1 MLDTQKII
9 DGYIQQSSWRI
20 KENANASYSYSG
32 MVGHVAN
39 FATSDYALSHIY
51 SEEMARAHKDTMMHI
66 HDLSGGMACYCLG
79 MDLEQLLNRGLDD
92 IDGPPKH
99 LTSALSQ
106 MMNLVFL
113 VSQEIAGAC
122 AFNSVDTLLSPY
134 VYKDKLTYH
143 QIKQAVQE
151 FIYSVNVKGRIG
163 YQCVDKDTEVLT
175 PTGFKKYNEIFT
187 GDHIYTWSNGKL
199 NIQRVKN
206 VSINHHKG
214 KMHVYKGRDYIQQVT
229 DNHRVL
235 RKKYNSH
242 EYELIESSK
251 VFGNKSGLQMPV
263 AFSGLKNDTTIGM
276 SRDMQNLLAFVLTD
290 GTIEASG
297 DRVKIYKSTT
307 RWGNEQIQQ
316 TLTNLGFA
324 FRTYEQKTDF
334 GSTIVVYDICA
345 RDSRKITAILG
356 NSKKTIPQIFMD
368 MSQEEACNFLDIWA
382 RMDGYKG
389 EKDSHIKLQCD
400 SYDIANNLQQLA
412 VIAGFGSRITSRVI
426 GKNKQETIYLIL
438 YKNKNKHVSQMYE
451 VDYDDIVW
459 CPSTDD
465 GVVVYRKD
473 GKVFISGNSPFLN
486 VQFDITVPN
495 RKKDTYAV
503 AGNES
508 LDVKY
513 EDLTWERESIVR
525 AFLETIM
532 ESKRVLT
539 FPVMNIG
546 ITKDFNWDNKLSDV
560 IFECIGKTGQPTIN
574 NYVNGDYDPDAVKS
588 MCCSLRLDIKQVLK
602 QVGGQFGAADNS
614 GSIGVV
620 TLNLPLYGYLSGGDK
635 DILYEYVARY
645 MCLAWESLKCKRRFI
660 EDKMQ
665 IGFYPTLHRFVEDF
679 RHFFNTIGVVGMNEM
694 LLNMGKP
701 NISDPESKQ
710 FCMELLEYMNDVI
723 SQFQE
728 RDCDFYGTR
737 QGLIGNV
744 ELVPAEGISHRL
756 AKHLKQKYPDAIT
769 ANGTDGEYI
778 TRGCWLPADEEYS
791 LMFAAKHQEDL
802 QNLFSGGA
810 NFQYHLG
817 EPIYD
822 IKPVK
827 SILRKLITK
836 TKLPFISLS
845 PAIEVCPVCGRVSTL
860 DGWCEHELTE
870 EQIDSLTKQGVELRG

>member
-163 YQCVDKDTEVLT
+163 YQ
-175 PTGFKKYNEIFT
+175 
-187 GDHIYTWSNGKL
+187 
-199 NIQRVKN
+199 
-206 VSINHHKG
+206 
-214 KMHVYKGRDYIQQVT
+214 
-229 DNHRVL
+229 
-235 RKKYNSH
+235 
-242 EYELIESSK
+242 
-251 VFGNKSGLQMPV
+251 
-263 AFSGLKNDTTIGM
+263 
-276 SRDMQNLLAFVLTD
+276 
-290 GTIEASG
+290 
-297 DRVKIYKSTT
+297 
-307 RWGNEQIQQ
+307 
-316 TLTNLGFA
+316 
-324 FRTYEQKTDF
+324 
-334 GSTIVVYDICA
+334 
-345 RDSRKITAILG
+345 
-356 NSKKTIPQIFMD
+356 
-368 MSQEEACNFLDIWA
+368 
-382 RMDGYKG
+382 
-389 EKDSHIKLQCD
+389 
-400 SYDIANNLQQLA
+400 
-412 VIAGFGSRITSRVI
+412 
-426 GKNKQETIYLIL
+426 
-438 YKNKNKHVSQMYE
+438 
-451 VDYDDIVW
+451 
-459 CPSTDD
+459 
-465 GVVVYRKD
+465 
-473 GKVFISGNSPFLN
+473 SPFLN

-744 ELVPAEGISHRL
+744 ELVPGEGISHRL
-756 AKHLKQKYPDAIT
+756 AKHLRNKYPDAVT
-769 ANGTDGEYI
+769 SNGTDGEYI